1 MLTVLG
7 VMALAIVI
15 WGGLYRIGK
24 ALIGGDNSPFLADR
38 SESGSP
44 AWADRR
50 VEFKVL
56 KQYQDWNCRPV
67 YEVQAND
74 HREAT
79 RMIDGITYPGDVNWV
94 ATRTA
99 PYRWTIHVED
109 FDNGYEAV
117 DATRVMV
124 SGYRPSR
131 PLKRR

>member
-7 VMALAIVI
+7 VIGLAIVI
-15 WGGLYRIGK
+15 WGGLYLIGK

-38 SESGSP
+38 SESGP
-44 AWADRR
+44 R

-79 RMIDGITYPGDVNWV
+79 RMIEGITYPGDVNWV

-99 PYRWTIHVED
+99 PYRWTIHVEG

-117 DATRVMV
+117 DATRVMI
-124 SGYRPSR
+124 SGYKPARP
-131 PLKRR
+131 PKRR